1 MDKFEKYIQQKFE
14 NFSPKPSDELWL
26 RIQSKI
32 QPWYAQP
39 LLQSL
44 IVLVLSGAFF
54 IAVALGINRFN
65 QNHKNNIQ
73 IPQTTVKTTIKQTYN
88 NKQTVQRHQ
97 QPQQKIIVTAARRNQ
112 NNHKTS
118 TKYSKN
124 KATLTQNTITNRIVK
139 VGEPKFFHDSTLIST
154 DNSKIPY
161 TAPTKQHLKF
171 RYYITPTEGC
181 APLRVTLFVEPPKGM
196 NISWFID
203 KKQVSKQPEFEYTFN
218 PGLHYIE
225 LVIFDSIQT
234 VVIYDTVNVL
244 PKPKAQFDVGQC
256 SQGQEVKINNLSKNG
271 KIFVW
276 YFGDGDSAVCDT
288 PVHIYSNSGY
298 YNIQLIARNELCADT
313 FTKIIHVA
321 QAEQNIVFPNAFV
334 PNLTGP
340 TGGYYNPNSLD
351 RSIFHPIAKKPV
363 VEYHLTIYDR
373 RGRKI
378 FETNDIKQGWDGY
391 FRGKLVPV
399 GVYIYIASGRFEDG
413 QKFVK
418 KGDITVIYQ
427 H

>member
-1 MDKFEKYIQQKFE
+1 MDKFEQYIQQKFE
-14 NFSPKPSDELWL
+14 DFTPAPPDGLWL
-26 RIQSKI
+26 KIQSKI
-32 QPWYAQP
+32 QPWYAKP
-39 LLQSL
+39 LAQSL
-44 IVLVLSGAFF
+44 IVLVLSGAVF
-54 IAVALGINRFN
+54 IAIALGINGFN
-65 QNHKNNIQ
+65 QNKTKNQTQPKITVNKNLGKINHNIS
-73 IPQTTVKTTIKQTYN
+73 PAVK
-88 NKQTVQRHQ
+88 
-97 QPQQKIIVTAARRNQ
+97 PQQVQQQIVRPEAARRQ
-112 NNHKTS
+112 NHNKP
-118 TKYSKN
+118 SKQPQ
-124 KATLTQNTITNRIVK
+124 KKQVFITQTNSNPPAGK
-139 VGEPKFFHDSTLIST
+139 LGEPKYFHDTAFITT

-161 TAPTKQHLKF
+161 TQPAEQHLNF

-196 NISWFID
+196 NITWFID
-203 KKQVSKQPEFEYTFN
+203 KKQAGKQQKFDYVFS
-218 PGLHYIE
+218 PGLHLIE

-234 VVIYDTVNVL
+234 IVIYDTVNVL
-244 PKPKAQFDVGQC
+244 PKPEAKFEVAQC
-256 SQGQEVKINNLSKNG
+256 KQGEQIKINNLSKNG

-298 YNIQLIARNELCADT
+298 YNLRLIARNEICADT
-313 FTKIIHVA
+313 FTKLVHVK
-321 QAEQNIVFPNAFV
+321 QAEQNIIFPNAFV

-351 RSIFHPIAKKPV
+351 RSIFHPITKKPV
-363 VEYHLTIYDR
+363 VEYHLVIYDR

-391 FRGKLVPV
+391 YRGKLVPV